1 MAEDVPVWRQM
12 FDAFE
17 KPMREYGG
25 AVTNSPDF
33 SEMMMNLSQNWSSL
47 NDKTKESIAKLM
59 HFSNIPAHSDVTKLS
74 RQVGVL
80 TGKVETLAAR
90 LEEMGETLDE
100 IRQAL
105 KGKTKK

>member
-1 MAEDVPVWRQM
+1 MAEEVPVWRQM

-17 KPMREYGG
+17 KPMREYGS

-47 NDKTKESIAKLM
+47 NEKTKESIAKLM
-59 HFSNIPAHSDVTKLS
+59 HFSNLPAHSDLTKLS
-74 RQVGVL
+74 RQVGAL
-80 TGKVETLAAR
+80 TGKVETIAAR

-100 IRQAL
+100 IRKSFEGNA
-105 KGKTKK
+105 KK